1 MKRFFQSRLPNGVTL
16 QRGVVASKQRG
27 SIVVIAAIVIST
39 VVIALASIDIGY
51 LFFQKRDLQKVADM
65 AALAGAQQ
73 LARSSALPNAC
84 TLALTTARSN
94 AKMQVTENFSS
105 SELVPSC
112 GRWDPAVYTSAPH
125 FKAYAPGD
133 PAPNAVM
140 VWVSRSFRSFFG
152 VWGSRDV
159 PAMAIATAEA
169 PIAVFSVGSRLL
181 RINGG
186 VVPGILSRLG
196 VNISGTSL
204 ASYNGLANV
213 SVTTGGLL
221 RQLGF
226 EIPVSAD
233 VGTIR
238 QAVLATVSGCSNG
251 ACTLEALLGA
261 MSTVAGQQ
269 SLVSALGLT
278 KAQLDLP
285 VQIFSDASGR
295 GGIFALVNA
304 ANGQSALT
312 ANVNALELLT
322 TMIGVANGHRFADV
336 PVSVTVPGLL
346 NSQIK
351 VGIVEPPSIGMGGV
365 GTTAFTSQVRLYSR
379 IQAPAPPVSAALS
392 NLLSVDLPMAIDVV
406 NGQGTITAMCNGVNS
421 SGNQTATIAVNAP
434 ILRACVGNIDG
445 ATTFSTRTACDVNL
459 QNQQLLNFLSGT
471 LRINTSFSV
480 DALNSSGSVTLSK
493 GQTATVGNN
502 NLQIGTTVTN
512 LTNAVMVTLLGQL
525 LNNKQGAVTN
535 SSLATYLLNADS
547 GVLQT
552 TLNTLKGSLSSLQ
565 TFLNSLSADVK
576 AIAGGSLGSGV
587 VSLLSSVGGL
597 VNGLLT
603 GVGNLLNSVIG
614 GLLNLLF
621 CNAQCQVQNQLSGNS
636 SNPAI
641 SNVLMALLGLVE
653 KLLEPVLNAL
663 GGQIAT
669 LLNNL
674 LGIGLGQVDVTL
686 IDLKCG
692 GGDNVRLVH

>member
-1 MKRFFQSRLPNGVTL
+1 MRPHVHAAR
-16 QRGVVASKQRG
+16 QRG
-27 SIVVIAAIVIST
+27 SVVVMAAIAIST
-39 VVIALASIDIGY
+39 MVILLATIDIGF
-51 LFFQKRDLQKVADM
+51 LFFQKREMQKVADM

-73 LARSSALPNAC
+73 LGRSANLPSDQCASAFA
-84 TLALTTARSN
+84 TARGS
-94 AKMQVTENFSS
+94 AQTGQGFTGT
-105 SELVPSC
+105 LTISC
-112 GRWDPAVYTSAPH
+112 GRWDPTVPTGTHFQVYANGVTPNGA
-125 FKAYAPGD
+125 
-133 PAPNAVM
+133 PAPSAVS
-140 VWVSRSFRSFFG
+140 VLASQTFRSFFG
-152 VWGSRDV
+152 AWVSRDV
-159 PAMAIATAEA
+159 TALAIATADA
-169 PIAVFSVGSRLL
+169 PMAVFSVGSRLL

-196 VNISGTSL
+196 VDISGTAL
-204 ASYNGLANV
+204 TSYNGLANV
-213 SVTTGGLL
+213 NVTPGGLL
-221 RQLGF
+221 AQLGF
-226 EIPVSAD
+226 QIPVGAD
-233 VGTIR
+233 VGTIK
-238 QAVLATVSGCSNG
+238 QAVLANVSGCSNG
-251 ACTLEALLGA
+251 VCPLQALLGA

-269 SLVSALGLT
+269 NLVSALGLSVT
-278 KAQLDLP
+278 QLNLP
-285 VQIFSDASGR
+285 VQLFSDASGR
-295 GGIFALVNA
+295 GGIFALVNTA
-304 ANGQSALT
+304 SGQSALT

-336 PVSVTVPGLL
+336 PLGVSVPGVL

-365 GTTAFTSQVRLYSR
+365 GATAYTSQVRLYSR
-379 IQAPAPPVSAALS
+379 IQAPAPPASAALT

-406 NGQGTITAMCNGVNS
+406 NGQGTITAMCNGRDA

-434 ILRACVGNIDG
+434 ILRTCVGNIDG
-445 ATTFSTRTACDVNL
+445 ATTFSTTTSCNVNL

-471 LRINTSFSV
+471 LRINSSFSV
-480 DALNSSGSVTLSK
+480 DVLNSSGSVTLSK

-502 NLQIGTTVTN
+502 NLQIGTTVSN
-512 LTNAVMVTLLGQL
+512 LTNSVLLTLLGQL

-535 SSLATYLLNADS
+535 NSLATYLLNADS

-552 TLNTLKGSLSSLQ
+552 TLNTLKGSLTSLQ
-565 TFLNSLSADVK
+565 TFLNSLSTDVQT
-576 AIAGGSLGSGV
+576 IAGGSLGSGM

-597 VNGLLT
+597 VGGLLT

-641 SNVLMALLGLVE
+641 SNVLMALLGILE
-653 KLLEPVLNAL
+653 KLLQPILDGL
-663 GGQIAT
+663 GGQIAS

-692 GGDNVRLVH
+692 GGDNVRLVF